1 MTCKVDVFPSIL
13 PSSLFCFHCLF
24 LLLALCTHR
33 QLPSTPLSCAQEFMR
48 MNTQTQ
54 KLSLTHTHTHTHT
67 LISHPVLT
75 QSLPAAIVTE
85 LTVLLSV
92 CAATVT
98 AAARGGCVREG
109 VLTNVR
115 SPLSHHKLT
124 ERGRAL
130 ESLEF
135 GVHLF
140 IWIHG
145 CSK

>member
-1 MTCKVDVFPSIL
+1 MF
-13 PSSLFCFHCLF
+13 SLSLSAFGSLHTQTVTLYPPI
-24 LLLALCTHR
+24 LCTGIHAYEH
-33 QLPSTPLSCAQEFMR
+33 T
-48 MNTQTQ
+48 NTEA
-54 KLSLTHTHTHTHT
+54 LSLSHTHTHSHTHT
-67 LISHPVLT
+67 LISHPVLA